1 MPRLS
6 APSLS
11 IEQLERIL
19 NARRAELRKLTKQR
33 DRLARRLETI
43 DRRIRAF
50 GGSAGATN
58 GKRARNAQSLTT
70 VIESVLKSADKPVPV
85 GEIADAAMR
94 RGYRSSSANFRG
106 IVNQTLIKDKR
117 FSQASRG
124 MYELKK

>member
-33 DRLARRLETI
+33 DRLARRLDAI

-70 VIESVLKSADKPVPV
+70 VIESVLKNAANRSLSATLRTRRC
-85 GEIADAAMR
+85 DAAI
-94 RGYRSSSANFRG
+94 GPTPPIF
-106 IVNQTLIKDKR
+106 
-117 FSQASRG
+117 
-124 MYELKK
+124 

>member
-6 APSLS
+6 ATTLS

-19 NARRAELRKLTKQR
+19 NSRRTELRKLTKQR
-33 DRLARRLETI
+33 DRLARRLDAI

-50 GGSAGATN
+50 GGSAGAMN

-70 VIESVLKSADKPVPV
+70 VIESVLKNAGKPVPV
-85 GEIADAAMR
+85 GDIADAAVR
-94 RGYRSSSANFRG
+94 RGYRSNSANFRG

-117 FSQASRG
+117 FAQASRG
-124 MYELKK
+124 VYQLKK